1 MTDLATDWYGGHI
14 ATFGDRLAAAR
25 DAAQLSQQQLSKHLG
40 VRLKTLKS
48 WENDSSEP
56 RSNKLSMIAGVLNVS
71 LIWLLTGEGE
81 GVLAPD
87 DMPQPAP
94 ELAQVMS
101 DIKDLK
107 EILVGSVERLEQLE
121 KRLPTVLG
129 TPR

>member
-14 ATFGDRLAAAR
+14 ATFGDRLVAAR

-81 GVLAPD
+81 GVLALMTGPNP
-87 DMPQPAP
+87 PQNWP
-94 ELAQVMS
+94 
-101 DIKDLK
+101 K
-107 EILVGSVERLEQLE
+107 
-121 KRLPTVLG
+121 
-129 TPR
+129 